1 MIKSE
6 IVDGIAVLTL
16 AHGKA
21 NALDI
26 ELCDALARHFA
37 ELRRSDLRAVVL
49 TGQGKIF
56 SAGVDLKRLSTG
68 GADYIRRFL
77 PALHRL
83 CAPGIRCI
91 WDWASAHSR
100 QGCPSSAFFRS
111 GSSSWASSFRRS
123 MVKEEGTP
131 T

>member
-77 PALHRL
+77 PALHPL
-83 CAPGIRCI
+83 
-91 WDWASAHSR
+91 
-100 QGCPSSAFFRS
+100 
-111 GSSSWASSFRRS
+111 
-123 MVKEEGTP
+123 
-131 T
+131 